1 MTWPVCPGGTDFAA
15 AEELGLHAEHALA
28 LPGRCAPQ
36 TAGALIAQTVLAIL
50 EERDPDERS
59 HRPMTTQSKRTVAFA
74 LCGSFCSFA
83 AVLPQLR
90 VLTARGWDV
99 LPVLSASAAGLDTR
113 FGTASALR
121 QTLYEVTGHR
131 PLTTLQA
138 VEPLGP
144 QRLAEA
150 LIIAPATGTTMAL
163 LAAGISSTPRDA
175 GRKSLLRGRT
185 AHYLSPRPRT
195 MGFRAVPRRWASFC
209 SGVATI
215 LVPFG
220 QDDSYKK
227 PCSLKSDFTLLPDT
241 LEAALRGVQIQPLLL

>member
-1 MTWPVCPGGTDFAA
+1 
-15 AEELGLHAEHALA
+15 
-28 LPGRCAPQ
+28 
-36 TAGALIAQTVLAIL
+36 
-50 EERDPDERS
+50 
-59 HRPMTTQSKRTVAFA
+59 MTTQSKRTVAFA

-150 LIIAPATGTTMAL
+150 LIIAPATGTTMARRAAHYYRAVHERWAFGQCPGAGPAFAAAQL
-163 LAAGISSTPRDA
+163 LFCALRP
-175 GRKSLLRGRT
+175 GRQLQKAVQPEKRFHAPARHIRGR
-185 AHYLSPRPRT
+185 AAR
-195 MGFRAVPRRWASFC
+195 RADPAAAAVISRR
-209 SGVATI
+209 
-215 LVPFG
+215 
-220 QDDSYKK
+220 
-227 PCSLKSDFTLLPDT
+227 
-241 LEAALRGVQIQPLLL
+241 ERGI

>member
-1 MTWPVCPGGTDFAA
+1 
-15 AEELGLHAEHALA
+15 
-28 LPGRCAPQ
+28 
-36 TAGALIAQTVLAIL
+36 
-50 EERDPDERS
+50 
-59 HRPMTTQSKRTVAFA
+59 MTTQSKRTVAFA

-144 QRLAEA
+144 QRLA
-150 LIIAPATGTTMAL
+150 T
-163 LAAGISSTPRDA
+163 AAKLQKLRDA
-175 GRKSLLRGRT
+175 GRKKPFARRTARYYRAVHERWAFGQCPGAGPAFAAAQLLFCALRPGRQLQKAVQPEKRFHAPARHIRGR
-185 AHYLSPRPRT
+185 AAR
-195 MGFRAVPRRWASFC
+195 RADPAAAAVISRR
-209 SGVATI
+209 
-215 LVPFG
+215 
-220 QDDSYKK
+220 
-227 PCSLKSDFTLLPDT
+227 
-241 LEAALRGVQIQPLLL
+241 ERGI

>member
-1 MTWPVCPGGTDFAA
+1 
-15 AEELGLHAEHALA
+15 
-28 LPGRCAPQ
+28 
-36 TAGALIAQTVLAIL
+36 
-50 EERDPDERS
+50 
-59 HRPMTTQSKRTVAFA
+59 MTTQSKRTVAFA

-99 LPVLSASAAGLDTR
+99 LPILSASAAGLDTR

-131 PLTTLQA
+131 PLTTL
-138 VEPLGP
+138 
-144 QRLAEA
+144 R
-150 LIIAPATGTTMAL
+150 
-163 LAAGISSTPRDA
+163 AAGISSTPVTLA
-175 GRKSLLRGRT
+175 AKSLLRGGRPIIIAPST
-185 AHYLSPRPRT
+185 NDGLSGSAPAL
-195 MGFRAVPRRWASFC
+195 GQLLQRRSYYF
-209 SGVATI
+209 
-215 LVPFG
+215 VPFG

>member
-1 MTWPVCPGGTDFAA
+1 
-15 AEELGLHAEHALA
+15 
-28 LPGRCAPQ
+28 
-36 TAGALIAQTVLAIL
+36 
-50 EERDPDERS
+50 
-59 HRPMTTQSKRTVAFA
+59 MTTQSKRTVAFA

-150 LIIAPATGTTMAL
+150 LNNAPATGTTMAL
-163 LAAGISSTPRDA
+163 LATNDGLSGSAPALGQ
-175 GRKSLLRGRT
+175 LLQ
-185 AHYLSPRPRT
+185 
-195 MGFRAVPRRWASFC
+195 RRSYYF
-209 SGVATI
+209 
-215 LVPFG
+215 VPFG

>member
-1 MTWPVCPGGTDFAA
+1 
-15 AEELGLHAEHALA
+15 
-28 LPGRCAPQ
+28 
-36 TAGALIAQTVLAIL
+36 
-50 EERDPDERS
+50 
-59 HRPMTTQSKRTVAFA
+59 MTTQSKRTVAFA

-144 QRLAEA
+144 QHLPRL
-150 LIIAPATGTTMAL
+150 
-163 LAAGISSTPRDA
+163 SS
-175 GRKSLLRGRT
+175 
-185 AHYLSPRPRT
+185 SPRPP
-195 MGFRAVPRRWASFC
+195 APRWRCWPQAS
-209 SGVATI
+209 AR
-215 LVPFG
+215 
-220 QDDSYKK
+220 
-227 PCSLKSDFTLLPDT
+227 LP
-241 LEAALRGVQIQPLLL
+241 